1 MPAPSHLPRRP
12 RRQVG
17 HPGARW
23 PVHESVRHFS
33 NVRGVHAA
41 LQHHRTASDSEGAV
55 LMSMVPE
62 IEKLLNDYRSWLKD
76 KTTLR
81 DLNGSW
87 VEITTP
93 YLDRHNDALQIY
105 VRAENGGYIL
115 TDDSYT
121 VHDLE
126 ASGCDLHTEKR
137 QDLLKMTLNG
147 YGVKLHNE
155 ALEVHATAD
164 NFPLR
169 KHSLVQAMLAVN
181 DLFYLAKPV
190 VESLFFE
197 DVVAWL
203 DANEIRYTPKAK
215 FTGISGY
222 DQLFHFVIPKS
233 RKQPERILQAITR
246 PTRETALSFINAWGD
261 TQKVR
266 SPESRAYAVLNDV
279 EQTISGGVLDA
290 FRNYRIKPVLWS
302 ARAEVVT
309 EIAA

>member
-1 MPAPSHLPRRP
+1 
-12 RRQVG
+12 
-17 HPGARW
+17 
-23 PVHESVRHFS
+23 
-33 NVRGVHAA
+33 
-41 LQHHRTASDSEGAV
+41 
-55 LMSMVPE
+55 MSMVLE
-62 IEKLLNDYRSWLKD
+62 IEKLLSDYRLWLRD

-81 DLNGSW
+81 ELNGSW

-105 VRAENGGYIL
+105 ARAESGGYLL

-126 ASGCDLHTEKR
+126 ASGCNLHTEKR

-147 YGVKLHNE
+147 FGVKLHHE
-155 ALEVHATAD
+155 ALEIPATAD

-169 KHSLVQAMLAVN
+169 KHSLIQAMLAVN

-222 DQLFHFVIPKS
+222 DQLFDFVIPKS

-246 PTRETALSFINAWGD
+246 PSRETAQSFIYSWAD

-266 SPESRAYAVLNDV
+266 SPESKAYAVLNDV
-279 EQTISGGVLDA
+279 EQTISGGVMDA
-290 FRNYRIKPVLWS
+290 FRNYQIHPVSWS

-309 EIAA
+309 ELAA

>member
-1 MPAPSHLPRRP
+1 
-12 RRQVG
+12 
-17 HPGARW
+17 
-23 PVHESVRHFS
+23 
-33 NVRGVHAA
+33 
-41 LQHHRTASDSEGAV
+41 
-55 LMSMVPE
+55 MSMVLE

-126 ASGCDLHTEKR
+126 ASGCNLHTEKR

-147 YGVKLHNE
+147 FGVKMHDE
-155 ALEVHATAD
+155 ALEVRATAD

-169 KHSLVQAMLAVN
+169 KHSLIQAMLAVN

-203 DANEIRYTPKAK
+203 DANEIRYTPKVK

-222 DQLFHFVIPKS
+222 DQLFDFVIPKS
-233 RKQPERILQAITR
+233 RKQPERIIQAITR
-246 PTRETALSFINAWGD
+246 PTRDTALSFINAWAD

-266 SPESRAYAVLNDV
+266 SPESKAYAVLNDV
-279 EQTISGGVLDA
+279 EQVTSGGVIDA
-290 FRNYRIKPVLWS
+290 LRNYQIKPVLWS
-302 ARAEVVT
+302 TRAEVVT
-309 EIAA
+309 ELAA